1 MCEMY
6 CLIVPVYHVRDESWN
21 PINIR
26 AVAKSKEVSI
36 SLYKV
41 KLLPAKLLLLG
52 QVVGIEAAKDE
63 P

>member
-1 MCEMY
+1 MY
-6 CLIVPVYHVRDESWN
+6 CLIEPVYHVRDESWN
-21 PINIR
+21 PINKRSTR
-26 AVAKSKEVSI
+26 AVAKLKKVSI
-36 SLYKV
+36 SQYKL

>member
-1 MCEMY
+1 MSS
-6 CLIVPVYHVRDESWN
+6 IVYHVRDESWN

-26 AVAKSKEVSI
+26 AVAKFKKVSI
-36 SLYKV
+36 SQYKL